1 MFDIQPVITFKPLPK
16 PEATHCWLVGPG
28 YLQPSKFLHQRSWV
42 RIHHGRHG
50 RRGPLFKKVQ
60 PPEQGSA
67 GPGPARKA
75 HPLKPR
81 LHCMGPFYDVTGPLW
96 SPYFFEFPQKII
108 HFSALF
114 GNPKE
119 SRMPQ
124 DFFCSGFSK
133 TTKSL
138 FWFFS
143 GIHRTKNQVFFGST
157 KILLRGFP
165 NPDHDNSRP
174 NHGNSRPNHG
184 NSRPNWFSQN
194 HQKITY
200 WLFWNFIF
208 FQVWGFAT
216 QQPPLFLKPLPCVD
230 VINYELLNTPAGHCG
245 CLTGFFQWNK

>member
-1 MFDIQPVITFKPLPK
+1 MICSFNITSKIFPFVFDAGPHLKNKTTVSNRYIRTCLTYITFKPLPK

-42 RIHHGRHG
+42 RIHQGRHG

-60 PPEQGSA
+60 PPEQGSV

-96 SPYFFEFPQKII
+96 SSYFFEFPQKII

-138 FWFFS
+138 F
-143 GIHRTKNQVFFGST
+143 
-157 KILLRGFP
+157 
-165 NPDHDNSRP
+165 
-174 NHGNSRPNHG
+174 
-184 NSRPNWFSQN
+184 
-194 HQKITY
+194 
-200 WLFWNFIF
+200 
-208 FQVWGFAT
+208 
-216 QQPPLFLKPLPCVD
+216 
-230 VINYELLNTPAGHCG
+230 
-245 CLTGFFQWNK
+245 